1 MSHDTI
7 MERSFQLDLKDKIR
21 VIEDFPQKGI
31 SFKDIT
37 TLLKDRDAFKE
48 AIDRMKDLAE
58 KLNADVVVGPEARGF
73 IFGTP
78 LAYAMNK
85 GFVPVRKPGK
95 LPCETESQDYSLE
108 YGRDSLEIHK
118 DAIVPG
124 QRVVIVDD
132 LLATGGTLLST
143 AKLVEKLGGE
153 VVGILF
159 LIELSELKG
168 RETLKGYHVESL
180 IIY

>member
-48 AIDRMKDLAE
+48 AIDRMKDRAE

-143 AKLVEKLGGE
+143 AKLLEKLGGE

-159 LIELSELKG
+159 
-168 RETLKGYHVESL
+168 
-180 IIY
+180 